1 MEKIIVLVGTM
12 TGNAEM
18 AAEAMSTI
26 LREEF
31 GFPVE
36 LMPMDELDA
45 GVFSKGDLFLVC
57 TSTYGEGDP
66 PDNAVALYQDLQTRR
81 PQLGHVRFGVLG
93 LGDSTYRSTYS
104 FGGKRFE
111 ELLLEL
117 GASMIGTRGKHDCR
131 SGVDPEQFG
140 EAWVREW
147 AQLVRQQQSARLRHG

>member
-18 AAEAMSTI
+18 AAEAMATI

-31 GFPVE
+31 GFGVE
-36 LMPMDELDA
+36 LLLMDDLDA

-57 TSTYGEGDP
+57 TSTYGEGDT
-66 PDNAVALYQDLQTRR
+66 PDTAAAFYQDLQSSR
-81 PQLGHVRFGVLG
+81 PLAHVRFGVLG

-111 ELLLEL
+111 EGSTLK
-117 GASMIGTRGKHDCR
+117 G
-131 SGVDPEQFG
+131 
-140 EAWVREW
+140 
-147 AQLVRQQQSARLRHG
+147 SARHGCESGRSRCGNSSRVACATADPFRFMHYIA